1 MEERPHSRLGI
12 ASFILSILLF
22 IITFILLGIAGVME
36 ASTPG
41 GIDETATNSII
52 LGLAII
58 AVIFIDLVALVLGI
72 CGMVQK
78 ERKKIFAGLGSLF
91 SGILLAGTILVIII
105 GNSMA

>member
-41 GIDETATNSII
+41 GIDETATNTII

-58 AVIFIDLVALVLGI
+58 AVLFIDLVALVLGI

-78 ERKKIFAGLGSLF
+78 ERKKIFAGLGSLL
-91 SGILLAGTILVIII
+91 SGILLVGTILVIII